1 MNIRS
6 FLVLFLGFVSLNHW
20 TTVASAQRAGSIIP
34 DVVDG
39 HKDGLAMT
47 MDLCAPEKKNGAANV
62 FIVSRSWVSRWAA
75 PESLQWMFAPYLA
88 KVYTGFAVRHGSR
101 PKYGIPDAVADV
113 RRAIRFI
120 RHRARVDGIDPERIG
135 VMGTSAGRHL
145 SLMLATRADE
155 GDPGNPSASDRI
167 LRESSRVQTVVA
179 FVPPTDLTVAVWS
192 AEEWLPTSKGFPA
205 LDLSIEE
212 AAKYSPKLHVTKDD
226 APALVISG
234 TQDKLDPPRHGK

>member
-47 MDLCAPEKKNGAANV
+47 MDLYAPEKKNGAAIV
-62 FIVSRSWVSRWAA
+62 FIVSGGWVSRWAP

-88 KVYTGFAVRHGSR
+88 KGYTGFAVRQGSS
-101 PKYGIPDAVADV
+101 PKYGIPDAVAEV

-135 VMGTSAGRHL
+135 VMGMSAGGHL

-155 GDPGNPSASDRI
+155 GDPTASDRI

-192 AEEWLPTSKGFPA
+192 AEESLPAYKGFPA
-205 LDLSIEE
+205 LDLPIEE

-226 APALVISG
+226 APALVIFG
-234 TQDKLDPPRHGK
+234 TKDKLDPPRHGK